1 MSEQAEK
8 KTSSAFGYVLASI
21 VAMGASS
28 LAIHLID
35 RFHRNETAWHFY
47 TPSVDMT
54 CVVAKSRGQE
64 VMSCVPGD
72 HRVGVGVSHD

>member
-28 LAIHLID
+28 LAIHLYD
-35 RFHRNETAWHFY
+35 RFSRNETAWSFY
-47 TPSVDMT
+47 SPGVDMT
-54 CVVAKSRGQE
+54 CLVAKDRGQS
-64 VMSCVPGD
+64 VMDCLPGD
-72 HRVGVGVSHD
+72 HRIDAEVSHD